1 VIAEMKTDKEKIYLE
16 TSVISAYFDFK
27 KQDYKLKRITRKFWR
42 DVMNKF
48 EMIISDVIIT
58 ELNEITDEEGEL
70 FLNS

>member
-1 VIAEMKTDKEKIYLE
+1 
-16 TSVISAYFDFK
+16 
-27 KQDYKLKRITRKFWR
+27 
-42 DVMNKF
+42 MNKF